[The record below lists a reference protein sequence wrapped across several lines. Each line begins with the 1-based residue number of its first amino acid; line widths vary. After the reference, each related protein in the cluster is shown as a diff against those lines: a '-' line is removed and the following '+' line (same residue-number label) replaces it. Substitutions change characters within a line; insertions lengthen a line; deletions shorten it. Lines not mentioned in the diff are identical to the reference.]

1 MRVLRRRVVRGC
13 LFLGMAVLAARTVRA
28 QLIPLLP
35 PIVSDSEEEAT
46 PQQSKAAKLIQDD
59 LAAERFD
66 ELDQIADGFRRN
78 KTRARGGGWR
88 LHTFYSELLG
98 KPESDDAVKE
108 HIAHL
113 EHWIAFHPES
123 MTPRIAM
130 AQTLHHWAWMARGGG
145 VASTVSDDGWKLLE
159 ERVGREK
166 DVLEAAQKL
175 PMCPEWYSEMIATGI
190 ALGWERDRIQA
201 IFDEGAKFEP
211 GYFYLYKEY
220 ADYLLPKWYGKP
232 GDTAAFAKKEADLV
246 GGDEGDLIYYYVAT
260 TVIKRGN
267 GGIPR
272 EEMDWARMKRGAYV
286 LDKKFG
292 ESRTTTNMF
301 AFMAYQY
308 GDKAV
313 AAPLFASI
321 GERWT
326 HSIWKT
332 AAYYDRARKW
342 AARPGADVT
351 KGPPADPADPK

>member
-1 MRVLRRRVVRGC
+1 MLPV
-13 LFLGMAVLAARTVRA
+13 MAARTVRA

-35 PIVSDSEEEAT
+35 PIVNDSEEEAT
-46 PQQSKAAKLIQDD
+46 PQQSRAAKLIQDD

-66 ELDQIADGFRRN
+66 ELDQIADRFRRD
-78 KTRARGGGWR
+78 KTRAPGGGWR
-88 LHTFYSELLG
+88 LRQFYTELLG
-98 KPESDDAVKE
+98 KPESDEAVKE
-108 HIAHL
+108 HMTYL
-113 EHWIAFHPES
+113 EHWIAFHPDS

-130 AQTLHHWAWMARGGG
+130 AETLHHWAWMARGSG
-145 VASTVSDDGWKLLE
+145 VAGTVSEQGWKLLE

-166 DVLEAAQKL
+166 DVLEAAEKL
-175 PMCPEWYSEMIATGI
+175 PTKCPEWYSEMISTGI
-190 ALGWERDRIQA
+190 ALGWERDRIQL

-232 GDTAAFAKKEADLV
+232 GDTTKFAKTEADLV

-272 EEMDWARMKRGAYV
+272 EEMDWERMKRGALV
-286 LDKKFG
+286 LSKKFG
-292 ESRTTTNMF
+292 ESRTTTNIF

-308 GDKAV
+308 RDKAT

-321 GERWT
+321 GERWSP
-326 HSIWKT
+326 SIWKT

-342 AARPGADVT
+342 AAKPGADVT
-351 KGPPADPADPK
+351 KDPPPDPKDSN